1 MQDSSYPCSEAS
13 RAIEL
18 TPIFATICAG
28 NPTGDSRATLVVK
41 GKDQSVAI
49 YSACQVCDNISI
61 QNVQVYGSWLE
72 MGYNG
77 GAGLVEMGGNTFGQ
91 TIKNCKLMYPRGWSA
106 VHGIGTLRFGSHNAF
121 GYNALT
127 AESPGLA
134 EGDPTADGRRC
145 SSMQIVNNEIGPSG
159 AGPNPGTLD
168 GQWADGISIACKL
181 STVSGNII
189 TDTTDG
195 GE

>member
-1 MQDSSYPCSEAS
+1 M
-13 RAIEL
+13 EL
-18 TPIFATICAG
+18 TPIFATIFPG

-61 QNVQVYGSWLE
+61 QNLQVYGSWLE

-77 GAGLVEMGGNTFGQ
+77 GAGLIEMGGNTFGQ

-106 VHGIGTLRFGSHNAF
+106 VHGIGTLRFGSHNAL
-121 GYNALT
+121 GNNTLM
-127 AESPGLA
+127 AESFGLA

-145 SSMQIVNNEIGPSG
+145 SSMQILNNQVGPSG

-168 GQWADGISIACKL
+168 GQWADGISIACKQ

>member
-1 MQDSSYPCSEAS
+1 M
-13 RAIEL
+13 EL
-18 TPIFATICAG
+18 TRFHFCHRFPG

-91 TIKNCKLMYPRGWSA
+91 MIKNSKLMYPRGWSA
-106 VHGIGTLRFGSHNAF
+106 VHGIGTCVSDLNMRGSNI
-121 GYNALT
+121 LT

-134 EGDPTADGRRC
+134 EGDPPADGRRC
-145 SSMQIVNNEIGPSG
+145 SSMQILNNEIGPSG

-168 GQWADGISIACKL
+168 GQWADGISIACKQ